1 MKFHMMF
8 LPVFCTFS
16 NSRYRGAERAI
27 RMKRRPTKTVA
38 QKKAAKKSAAGRNRR
53 RANLKFNLKEM
64 KEESGTCLFV
74 EDSLMLRVFR
84 VFHERVFLQ
93 KLCEVL
99 KKQR

>member
-84 VFHERVFLQ
+84 VVSRKGVLA
-93 KLCEVL
+93 EVV
-99 KKQR
+99 